1 MAIYGFFSLIPSWP
15 AQYLVWFMFVI
26 CRCSFIGVSAHYVN
40 LMFGDNFSSLM
51 GFVWTIGGF
60 STLSNYLF
68 TWIVL
73 VPLQKNFGFMMIM
86 MTIVAVSS
94 TLVLA
99 FFVYRWSKEGAGTTS
114 YQQVF
119 QEVEEELGILGPED
133 SDEELKETQS
143 SS

>member
-1 MAIYGFFSLIPSWP
+1 
-15 AQYLVWFMFVI
+15 MFVI

-73 VPLQKNFGFMMIM
+73 VPLDKNFGFMMVA
-86 MTIVAVSS
+86 MTLVAVAS
-94 TLVLA
+94 TLFLA
-99 FFVYRWSKEGAGTTS
+99 FMVYRWSKEGSSGAS
-114 YQQVF
+114 YKQVF
-119 QEVEEELGILGPED
+119 QEVEEELGILGNKSD
-133 SDEELKETQS
+133 SDEELKS
-143 SS
+143 DD